1 VELGTLSSG
10 APLPTVRQLAADLG
24 VAPGTVARCYQEL
37 RLRGIVTG
45 GRRHGTRVA
54 DVHALP
60 PAARQSRLADA
71 AARLV
76 GGARRLGADDQEI
89 REAVTA
95 ALERALPHHGSG
107 VSESP
112 DRGQDCV
119 ADKVGLTPSVERSTL
134 LTPFPP

>member
-1 VELGTLSSG
+1 VDLTVDLDSPVPVYEQIRAQITEMVELGTLSSG

-95 ALERALPHHGSG
+95 ALERALPA
-107 VSESP
+107 SP
-112 DRGQDCV
+112 RVRGIRE
-119 ADKVGLTPSVERSTL
+119 P
-134 LTPFPP
+134 

>member
-1 VELGTLSSG
+1 MDLTVDLESPVPVYEQIRAQITEMVELGTLSSG

-24 VAPGTVARCYQEL
+24 IAPGTVARCYQEL
-37 RLRGIVTG
+37 RIAGVVKG

-54 DVHALP
+54 DVRLLP

-95 ALERALPHHGSG
+95 ALERALPASPRPSG
-107 VSESP
+107 LREP
-112 DRGQDCV
+112 
-119 ADKVGLTPSVERSTL
+119 
-134 LTPFPP
+134 

>member
-1 VELGTLSSG
+1 MDLTVDLESPVPVYEQIRAQITEMVELGALSSG

-24 VAPGTVARCYQEL
+24 IAPGTVARCYQEL
-37 RLRGIVTG
+37 RIAGVVKG

-54 DVHALP
+54 EVRLLP
-60 PAARQSRLADA
+60 PAARRSRLAEA

-95 ALERALPHHGSG
+95 ALEHARPPHRA
-107 VSESP
+107 
-112 DRGQDCV
+112 
-119 ADKVGLTPSVERSTL
+119 
-134 LTPFPP
+134 